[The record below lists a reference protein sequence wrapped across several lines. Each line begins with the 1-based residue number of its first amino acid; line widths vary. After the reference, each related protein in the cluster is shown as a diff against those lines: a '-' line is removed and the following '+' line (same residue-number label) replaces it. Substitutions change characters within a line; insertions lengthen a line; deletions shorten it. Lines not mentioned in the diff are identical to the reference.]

1 LTPSKIFVT
10 GTDTDVGKTVV
21 SAILVAG
28 LQAVYW
34 KPVQSGFTD
43 SADVTENTDSKW
55 IRTILEL
62 SEERICKERF
72 SLSEPLSP
80 HASAK
85 IDGVKIDLIDFE
97 LPDTGGCPLIVEG
110 AGGVL
115 VPLNDQ
121 HLMLDLMEKFSLPV
135 VVVARSGLGTIN
147 HTLLTLRV
155 LKERGLTVLGV
166 VMNGAKN
173 QSNREAIEHFGQCR
187 VLAELEPM
195 LVLSRENIEAEFSRF
210 ILQPELT

>member
-1 LTPSKIFVT
+1 MTPSKIFVT

-43 SADVTENTDSKW
+43 SAADTENTDSKW
-55 IRTILEL
+55 IRSILKL

-72 SLSEPLSP
+72 ALSEPLSP
-80 HASAK
+80 HAAAK
-85 IDGVKIDLIDFE
+85 IDGVKIDLKDFE
-97 LPDTGGCPLIVEG
+97 LPVTGGRPLIVEG

-173 QSNREAIEHFGQCR
+173 QSNREAIERFGQCR

-195 LVLSRENIEAEFSRF
+195 RVLSREKIEAEFSRF

>member
-1 LTPSKIFVT
+1 MTPSKIFVT

-43 SADVTENTDSKW
+43 SADATENTDSKW
-55 IRTILEL
+55 IRSILKL

-72 SLSEPLSP
+72 SLNEPLSP
-80 HASAK
+80 HAAAK
-85 IDGVKIDLIDFE
+85 IDGVKIDLKDFE
-97 LPDTGGCPLIVEG
+97 LPDTGGRPLIVEG

-121 HLMLDLMEKFSLPV
+121 HLMLDLMERFSLPV

-195 LVLSRENIEAEFSRF
+195 RVLSRENIEAEFSRF